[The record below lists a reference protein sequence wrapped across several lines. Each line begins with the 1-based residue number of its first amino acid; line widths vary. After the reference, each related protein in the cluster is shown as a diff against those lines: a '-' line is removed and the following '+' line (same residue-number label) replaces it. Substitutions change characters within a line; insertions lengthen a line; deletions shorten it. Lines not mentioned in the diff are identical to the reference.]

1 MNPIQGINS
10 NLSKQIDNIYHI
22 SDKPK
27 PLNISLEIARKWS
40 GLSEKPFIEVINS
53 FLDYTTN
60 GKKELTR
67 INYLNCFR
75 KFIPNNLSIKQ
86 SRLVDVMIES
96 IFYFLANK
104 KGVLNYVD
112 CMIALSIFTSSS
124 HIDKIKCI
132 FNFYNDVNAI
142 SYNNLL
148 EYLSI
153 IYKTMNIIQP
163 ECIKKMGV
171 TPTQLAESSCNE
183 CYTLANIYKNEKLP
197 LIQLQNWYN
206 LPVHED
212 NELEEEKESDNEYDT
227 LNQNIIVWYGNSKLG
242 EKQQYHSVHLFDYT
256 QAEEFYK
263 NTAHGWINNIK
274 GNKSKLGVG
283 NTRIWYVIDN
293 KNQPAILKLEK
304 GYNPPYKWRRNMR
317 KYLFN

>member
-10 NLSKQIDNIYHI
+10 NLSKQIDNKYHI

-27 PLNISLEIARKWS
+27 PLNISLEIARNLS
-40 GLSEKPFIEVINS
+40 GLREKSFIEVINI
-53 FLDYTTN
+53 FVDYTTN

-75 KFIPNNLSIKQ
+75 KFIPTNLSIKQ
-86 SRLVDVMIES
+86 SQLVDVMIES

-124 HIDKIKCI
+124 HIDKIKCV
-132 FNFYNDVNAI
+132 FHFYNDVNAI
-142 SYNNLL
+142 SYKNLL

-163 ECIKKMGV
+163 ECIKKMGL

-183 CYTLANIYKNEKLP
+183 CYTLANISKNEKLP

-206 LPVHED
+206 LPLLEYKD
-212 NELEEEKESDNEYDT
+212 NELEEEKENDDI
-227 LNQNIIVWYGNSKLG
+227 LNQNIIVWYGNSKFG
-242 EKQQYHSVHLFDYT
+242 EKRQYHSVYLFDYT
-256 QAEEFYK
+256 QADEFYK
-263 NTAHGWINNIK
+263 NTAHGWINNVK
-274 GNKSKLGVG
+274 GNKSKKSLG

-293 KNQPAILKLEK
+293 KNKPNILKLEK
-304 GYNPPYKWRRNMR
+304 GYNPPYNWKRKMH